1 MYRIGLVL
9 AAIAALALAR
19 PDEGHAAADNRAA
32 ASEIL
37 TAVGGTFGDLDL
49 AQLLAGEQV
58 IEGEQGSVTIA
69 LPSWRFDQY
78 SPDGRLVLD
87 GELILNLL
95 AQPIALQGE
104 LEVSGTHQGTML
116 VNMTIDLSEGMENP
130 NLGGTLNF
138 NGEEFEIAELLEVP
152 TMVRPASW
160 GQVKSA
166 LP

>member
-1 MYRIGLVL
+1 MHKTGFVLV
-9 AAIAALALAR
+9 AIATLALVR
-19 PDEGHAAADNRAA
+19 PGEGHTQADNRAA
-32 ASEIL
+32 ASQIL
-37 TAVGGTFGDLDL
+37 TAVGGTLGGLDF

-58 IEGEQGSVTIA
+58 VEGEQGSVTIA

-78 SPDGRLVLD
+78 SPEGQLVLD
-87 GELILNLL
+87 GELILDLL